1 MPYWGLPVKELQ
13 QRNAEM
19 ESVVETFTL
28 IVEKGKVEVQWNDN
42 YARDMWWSTRPR
54 ADAQVNIMEK
64 FLHLMPNLRATFSI
78 HDQPAIMVN
87 HGIVEKL
94 DKAARDHTV
103 VNNPG
108 DTDTKKFDIPLA
120 CPKDSPLVKK
130 VKEDGEFAT
139 PS

>member
-1 MPYWGLPVKELQ
+1 MPFYGLPIKEIQ
-13 QRNAEM
+13 ARNAES
-19 ESVVETFTL
+19 EKVVETFTL
-28 IVEKGKVEVQWNDN
+28 IVQGGKVEVQWNDD

-64 FLHLMPNLRATFSI
+64 FLHLVPDFRATFSI

-87 HGIVEKL
+87 YDIVQKL

-108 DTDTKKFDIPLA
+108 DADTKKFDIPLA
-120 CPKDSPLVKK
+120 CPRDSPLAKK
-130 VKEDGEFAT
+130 AKEDGE
-139 PS
+139 